1 MGKYL
6 LFRIFDGRFNFVSV
20 QSNTNF
26 DGKMYILPKRLS
38 LSNGL

>member
-20 QSNTNF
+20 QSNINF
-26 DGKMYILPKRLS
+26 DGKM
-38 LSNGL
+38 SNGLNMV